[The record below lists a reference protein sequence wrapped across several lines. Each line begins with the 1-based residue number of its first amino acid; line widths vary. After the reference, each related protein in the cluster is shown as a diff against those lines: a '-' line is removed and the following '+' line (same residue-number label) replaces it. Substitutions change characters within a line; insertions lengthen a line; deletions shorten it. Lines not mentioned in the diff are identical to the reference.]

1 MLSLWYNKAKE
12 SDRMKKILAAL
23 AILAVIAAGTAT
35 ALFQQLQPEEYESV
49 DVAVAENKPD
59 AASVYHTMDI
69 GSDVIVILY
78 HEAID
83 AYSTMYLKKSGD
95 GYVLKEK
102 NGPIRNELGFTHSFQ
117 YSKKET
123 AVVTLTPDETGKMV
137 CSLKLEVK

>member
-78 HEAID
+78 HEAND

-95 GYVLKEK
+95 GYVVKEK

>member
-1 MLSLWYNKAKE
+1 MLSLWYNKAEE

-35 ALFQQLQPEEYESV
+35 AVFQQLQPEEYESV

-78 HEAID
+78 HEAND
-83 AYSTMYLKKSGD
+83 AYSTMYLKKSED
-95 GYVLKEK
+95 GYVVKEK

-123 AVVTLTPDETGKMV
+123 AVVTLNPDETGKMV
-137 CSLKLEVK
+137 ASLKIETK

>member
-35 ALFQQLQPEEYESV
+35 AVFQQLQPEEYESV

-78 HEAID
+78 HEAND

-95 GYVLKEK
+95 GYVVKEK

-123 AVVTLTPDETGKMV
+123 AVITLTPDETGKMV

>member
-78 HEAID
+78 HEAND
-83 AYSTMYLKKSGD
+83 AYSTMYLKKSED
-95 GYVLKEK
+95 GYVVKEK

-123 AVVTLTPDETGKMV
+123 AIITLTPDETGKMV
-137 CSLKLEVK
+137 ASLKIETK

>member
-1 MLSLWYNKAKE
+1 MRSLWYNKAKE

-78 HEAID
+78 HEAND
-83 AYSTMYLKKSGD
+83 AYSTMYLKKSED

-123 AVVTLTPDETGKMV
+123 AIVTLTPDETGKMV
-137 CSLKLEVK
+137 ASLKIETK

>member
-1 MLSLWYNKAKE
+1 MRSLWYNKAKE

-23 AILAVIAAGTAT
+23 AVLAVIAAGTAT

-49 DVAVAENKPD
+49 DAAVAENKQE
-59 AASVYHTMDI
+59 AASIYQTIDI
-69 GSDVIVILY
+69 GDDVIVILY
-78 HEAID
+78 HEAND
-83 AYSTMYLKKSGD
+83 AYSTMYLKKSED

-123 AVVTLTPDETGKMV
+123 AVITLTPDETGKMV
-137 CSLKLEVK
+137 ASLKIETK

>member
-12 SDRMKKILAAL
+12 SDRMKKILATL

-78 HEAID
+78 HEAND

-95 GYVLKEK
+95 GYVVKEK

-123 AVVTLTPDETGKMV
+123 AVITLTPDETGKMV
-137 CSLKLEVK
+137 CSLKLEAK